1 MSYRAS
7 EELTVRWDDGFTWKH
22 SAAVFDRVTRALAA
36 LREVIVGLG
45 PVLARW
51 EALAAQSLELRVD
64 DFAPTED
71 DRAVF
76 TAALARASE
85 DARAETPGDGEARDD
100 EARAAYLDALGA
112 LHELFV
118 TDITKRG

>member
-1 MSYRAS
+1 MSYRAPQ
-7 EELTVRWDDGFTWKH
+7 ELTVRWDDGFTWK
-22 SAAVFDRVTRALAA
+22 AEPAVFDRVTRALAA

-45 PVLARW
+45 PVLDRW
-51 EALAAQSLELRVD
+51 EALAARSPELRVD
-64 DFAPTED
+64 EFAPAED

-76 TAALARASE
+76 TAALARALE
-85 DARAETPGDGEARDD
+85 DARAEAAGDD
-100 EARAAYLDALGA
+100 EARAAYVDSLGA